1 MHAVVQALTW
11 HGVLVERG
19 RANVPNFLYT
29 STINTL
35 KVRILGIS
43 EGPEGTK
50 SNVRTKEK
58 N

>member
-1 MHAVVQALTW
+1 MQLYRLSPGT
-11 HGVLVERG
+11 GVLVERG